1 MPGETRDRPSD
12 DLRDGMDPRRVGPNR
27 SGRRD
32 FASVT
37 PPVPGGAAP
46 TGSTTAPETAAARH
60 STGHAPSPPDRPA
73 RLPVNRGDAL
83 LLALAVTA
91 AAATLSGAPHAATLA
106 LALTL
111 AIVVLAVL
119 RFLPPVEEVA
129 VVDPADTVDVEAA
142 LAARDR
148 AETESAAKSRL
159 LATAAHEIRTP
170 LHGIVGMADLL
181 AETPLTAEQSAYL
194 RAVRT
199 SGTAL
204 LGLVDDVLDLARFEA
219 GRLAVAPEPID
230 LAALVE
236 DVVELMAPRAHGKG
250 LELASIV
257 APGLPRRVEADPI
270 LLRQVL
276 INLAGNA
283 VKYTAEGGVA
293 IEVEPAPGPEGA
305 GRIAF
310 RVRDTGVGIA
320 AQDAERIFAEF
331 ERAAPGGEDRGG
343 GTGLGLAIA
352 RSIVRR
358 IGGDLRLD
366 GRPRRGSVFVF
377 DLYLRAVEADA
388 PLAAP
393 LAGRHIALISDG
405 VVEPPLLV
413 RRLHALGAETV
424 QVGDP
429 AALDPA
435 ERFDVVLIDG
445 DDHAADRL
453 AAYRAAARL
462 AAPAVVLI
470 TPTDRARL
478 AELRRA
484 GFAGH
489 LVKPVRAAS
498 LTRVVAALGA
508 GEGLE
513 EPSPASGAVRAAP
526 AGGLDL
532 LLADDNEINALL
544 GRALLEN
551 LGHRVTVVADGAAAV
566 AATAEA
572 RDRGRPFAGVLMD
585 LHMPGMDG
593 FTAIRALRRAETADD
608 HRLGIVALTADGTA
622 AAAMRARAAGADAV
636 LVKPIER
643 DRLAALLA
651 GFAAT
656 PDHAAGA

>member
-1 MPGETRDRPSD
+1 MRDQPTDRPDGDRDAQRSDPTDRQPADRPSSRA
-12 DLRDGMDPRRVGPNR
+12 DLHR
-27 SGRRD
+27 S
-32 FASVT
+32 
-37 PPVPGGAAP
+37 PPARQ
-46 TGSTTAPETAAARH
+46 TAADVA
-60 STGHAPSPPDRPA
+60 
-73 RLPVNRGDAL
+73 V
-83 LLALAVTA
+83 LALAVLA
-91 AAATLSGAPHAATLA
+91 AAATLAGAPHAEAIA
-106 LALTL
+106 LASTL
-111 AIVVLAVL
+111 AIVVVAVL
-119 RFLPPVEEVA
+119 RFLPAGEAAVPPPVEA
-129 VVDPADTVDVEAA
+129 RHDVVDA

-148 AETESAAKSRL
+148 AEAENATKSRL
-159 LATAAHEIRTP
+159 LATAGHEIRTP

-181 AETPLTAEQSAYL
+181 AETPLTAEQSAYV
-194 RAVRT
+194 RAVRI

-219 GRLAVAPEPID
+219 GRLAIAVEPVD

-257 APGLPRRVEADPI
+257 APGLPRRVAADPI

-283 VKYTAEGGVA
+283 VKYTDHGGVA
-293 IEVEPAPGPEGA
+293 LEVEPASGPAGI

-320 AQDAERIFAEF
+320 AADADRIFAEF
-331 ERAAPGGEDRGG
+331 ERAAPGGDDRGG

-358 IGGDLRLD
+358 MGGDLRLES
-366 GRPRRGSVFVF
+366 RPCEGSVFFF
-377 DLYLRAVEADA
+377 DLLLPAVETDRPAT
-388 PLAAP
+388 AP
-393 LAGRHIALISDG
+393 LAGRRIALLSDG
-405 VVEPPLLV
+405 VIEPPLLV
-413 RRLHALGAETV
+413 RRLHALGAEAMLAADPTV
-424 QVGDP
+424 
-429 AALDPA
+429 LDPA
-435 ERFDVVLIDG
+435 ERYDVVLIDG
-445 DDHAADRL
+445 DDRAAERL
-453 AAYRAAARL
+453 AALRATIGGG
-462 AAPAVVLI
+462 APAVVLI
-470 TPTDRARL
+470 APTDRARL
-478 AELRRA
+478 VEWRRI

-498 LTRVVAALGA
+498 LMRVVAALGA

-513 EPSPASGAVRAAP
+513 EPNRSGDAPRSPPSV
-526 AGGLDL
+526 GLDL

-551 LGHRVTVVADGAAAV
+551 LGHRVVVVADGAAAV
-566 AATAEA
+566 AAVTEA

-593 FTAIRALRRAETADD
+593 FSAIRALRRDEVGDD
-608 HRLGIVALTADGTA
+608 DRLGIVALTADGTA

-643 DRLAALLA
+643 ERLAAILA
-651 GFAAT
+651 GFAPAGL
-656 PDHAAGA
+656 AAGA

>member
-1 MPGETRDRPSD
+1 MRGDTTDRPTDDRRDGRDRGSAGSD
-12 DLRDGMDPRRVGPNR
+12 R
-27 SGRRD
+27 SGRGGEV
-32 FASVT
+32 ASASPNTVAIEAPAPPSVDTDT
-37 PPVPGGAAP
+37 PAP
-46 TGSTTAPETAAARH
+46 AQGERP
-60 STGHAPSPPDRPA
+60 PSSRRPA
-73 RLPVNRGDAL
+73 GPPTRGDAL
-83 LLALAVTA
+83 LLGFAVLA
-91 AAATLSGAPHAATLA
+91 AAAMASGAPHGATLA

-119 RFLPPVEEVA
+119 RFLPAAESIEEA
-129 VVDPADTVDVEAA
+129 EGAVDVEAV

-148 AETESAAKSRL
+148 AEAESAARSRL
-159 LATAAHEIRTP
+159 LATAGHEIRTP

-181 AETPLTAEQSAYL
+181 ADTALSAEQAAYV

-257 APGLPRRVEADPI
+257 APGLPVRVEADPI

-283 VKYTAEGGVA
+283 VKYTERGGVA
-293 IEVEPAPGPEGA
+293 VEVEPAAGPESA

-310 RVRDTGVGIA
+310 RVRDTGIGIA

-331 ERAAPGGEDRGG
+331 ERATPGEAGRGG

-358 IGGDLRLD
+358 MGGDLRLD
-366 GRPRRGSVFVF
+366 SRPRQGSVFCF
-377 DLYLRAVEADA
+377 DLYLRPVEAKA
-388 PLAAP
+388 PPVAP
-393 LAGRHIALISDG
+393 LAGRRIAVVSDG

-429 AALDPA
+429 AALDPT

-445 DDHAADRL
+445 DDRAADRL
-453 AAYRAAARL
+453 AALRAIARHP
-462 AAPAVVLI
+462 APAVVLV

-478 AELRRA
+478 AEWRRA

-498 LTRVVAALGA
+498 LARVVAAVGS
-508 GEGLE
+508 GEGLD
-513 EPSPASGAVRAAP
+513 EPAPSGIVARISSG
-526 AGGLDL
+526 GGLDL

-566 AATAEA
+566 AAVTEA

-593 FTAIRALRRAETADD
+593 FAAIGALRRAEIGDD
-608 HRLGIVALTADGTA
+608 HRVGIVALTADGTA

-636 LVKPIER
+636 LIKPIER
-643 DRLAALLA
+643 DRLAGVLA
-651 GFAAT
+651 GFAAPADRAT
-656 PDHAAGA
+656 GAR

>member
-1 MPGETRDRPSD
+1 MRDGKIGRRSD
-12 DLRDGMDPRRVGPNR
+12 DRDATTAD
-27 SGRRD
+27 D
-32 FASVT
+32 I
-37 PPVPGGAAP
+37 VPGHAG
-46 TGSTTAPETAAARH
+46 GSTTHAR
-60 STGHAPSPPDRPA
+60 AVPRRALSPT
-73 RLPVNRGDAL
+73 RGDAL
-83 LLALAVTA
+83 LLAFSVVA
-91 AAATLSGAPHAATLA
+91 AAGLLSGAPHAATLS

-111 AIVVLAVL
+111 AMVVVAVL
-119 RFLPPVEEVA
+119 RFLPTVEETAADVASPDVDVA
-129 VVDPADTVDVEAA
+129 V
-142 LAARDR
+142 AARAR
-148 AETESAAKSRL
+148 AEAESAAKSRL
-159 LATAAHEIRTP
+159 LATAGHEIRTP

-181 AETPLTAEQSAYL
+181 AETPLTPEQSAYV

-204 LGLVDDVLDLARFEA
+204 LGLVDDVLDLTRVEA
-219 GRLAVAPEPID
+219 GRLAPTPEPID
-230 LAALVE
+230 LQALVE

-257 APGLPRRVEADPI
+257 APGLPKRVEADPI

-283 VKYTAEGGVA
+283 VKYTATGGVA
-293 IEVEPAPGPEGA
+293 VEIEPAAGPAGA

-320 AQDAERIFAEF
+320 AADAERIFSEF
-331 ERAAPGGEDRGG
+331 ERAAPGTDPRGG

-352 RSIVRR
+352 RSIVERM
-358 IGGDLRLD
+358 GGELRLESRPGEGSVFFFDLRL
-366 GRPRRGSVFVF
+366 P
-377 DLYLRAVEADA
+377 AVESREPASV
-388 PLAAP
+388 PLS
-393 LAGRHIALISDG
+393 GRRLALISAG

-413 RRLHALGAETV
+413 RRLHALGAEAV
-424 QVGDP
+424 LVADP
-429 AALDPA
+429 ADLYPA
-435 ERFDVVLIDG
+435 ERFDVVLVDG
-445 DDHAADRL
+445 DDRAVEHL
-453 AAYRAAARL
+453 AALRADFRL
-462 AAPAVVLI
+462 VPPAVVLI

-478 AELRRA
+478 AEWRRA
-484 GFAGH
+484 GYAGH

-498 LTRVVAALGA
+498 LARVVAALGA

-513 EPSPASGAVRAAP
+513 EPAAVAGTPRAAP
-526 AGGLDL
+526 TGGLDL

-566 AATAEA
+566 AAVAEA

-593 FTAIRALRRAETADD
+593 FSAIRALRLAEAGDD

-643 DRLAALLA
+643 ERLAALLT
-651 GFAAT
+651 GFAAAANL
-656 PDHAAGA
+656 AAGA

>member
-1 MPGETRDRPSD
+1 MRDGKIGRRTDDRDATAADETAHGETRGPT
-12 DLRDGMDPRRVGPNR
+12 PRVAVGA
-27 SGRRD
+27 RRA
-32 FASVT
+32 F
-37 PPVPGGAAP
+37 PP
-46 TGSTTAPETAAARH
+46 T
-60 STGHAPSPPDRPA
+60 
-73 RLPVNRGDAL
+73 RGDAL
-83 LLALAVTA
+83 LLAFSVVA
-91 AAATLSGAPHAATLA
+91 AAGLLSGAPHAATLS

-111 AIVVLAVL
+111 AIVVVAVL
-119 RFLPPVEEVA
+119 RFLPSAEEAVA
-129 VVDPADTVDVEAA
+129 EPATQDVDAA
-142 LAARDR
+142 VAARAR
-148 AETESAAKSRL
+148 AEAESAAKSRL
-159 LATAAHEIRTP
+159 LATAGHEIRTP

-181 AETPLTAEQSAYL
+181 ADTPLTPEQSAYV

-204 LGLVDDVLDLARFEA
+204 LGLVDDVLDLTRVEA
-219 GRLAVAPEPID
+219 GRLAPTPEPID
-230 LAALVE
+230 LQALVE

-257 APGLPRRVEADPI
+257 APGLPKRVEADPI

-283 VKYTAEGGVA
+283 VKYTATGGVA
-293 IEVEPAPGPEGA
+293 VEVEPAAGPAAA

-320 AQDAERIFAEF
+320 AADAERIFAEF
-331 ERAAPGGEDRGG
+331 ERAAPGTDPRGG

-352 RSIVRR
+352 RSIVERM
-358 IGGDLRLD
+358 GGDLRLES
-366 GRPRRGSVFVF
+366 RPGEGSVFFF
-377 DLYLRAVEADA
+377 DLRLPAVESREPAT
-388 PLAAP
+388 AP
-393 LAGRHIALISDG
+393 LAGRRLALISAG

-413 RRLHALGAETV
+413 RRLHALGADAVLVAEPT
-424 QVGDP
+424 
-429 AALDPA
+429 ALDSA
-435 ERFDVVLIDG
+435 ERFDVVLVDG
-445 DDHAADRL
+445 DD
-453 AAYRAAARL
+453 RAAEHL
-462 AAPAVVLI
+462 AVLRAGFAFAPPAVVLI

-478 AELRRA
+478 AEWRRA

-498 LTRVVAALGA
+498 LARVVAALGA
-508 GEGLE
+508 GEGLD
-513 EPSPASGAVRAAP
+513 EPTAATGAPRTAP

-551 LGHRVTVVADGAAAV
+551 LGHRATVVADGAAAV
-566 AATAEA
+566 AAVAEA

-593 FTAIRALRRAETADD
+593 FSAIRALRRAEASDD

-643 DRLAALLA
+643 ERLAALLT
-651 GFAAT
+651 GFAAAST
-656 PDHAAGA
+656 CAAGA

>member
-1 MPGETRDRPSD
+1 MGDGKIGRRTDDRNATAADETAHGDTGGVTPRAP
-12 DLRDGMDPRRVGPNR
+12 DGPRRAV
-27 SGRRD
+27 
-32 FASVT
+32 
-37 PPVPGGAAP
+37 PP
-46 TGSTTAPETAAARH
+46 T
-60 STGHAPSPPDRPA
+60 
-73 RLPVNRGDAL
+73 RGDAL
-83 LLALAVTA
+83 LLAFSVLA
-91 AAATLSGAPHAATLA
+91 AAGLLSGAPHAATLS

-111 AIVVLAVL
+111 AVAVVAVL
-119 RFLPPVEEVA
+119 RFLPTAEEAVA
-129 VVDPADTVDVEAA
+129 EPATQDVDAA
-142 LAARDR
+142 VAARAR
-148 AETESAAKSRL
+148 AEAESAAKSRL
-159 LATAAHEIRTP
+159 LATAGHEIRTP

-181 AETPLTAEQSAYL
+181 ADTPLTPEQSAYV

-204 LGLVDDVLDLARFEA
+204 LGLVDDVLDLTRVEA
-219 GRLAVAPEPID
+219 GRLAPTPEPID
-230 LAALVE
+230 LQALVE

-257 APGLPRRVEADPI
+257 APGLPKRVEADPI

-283 VKYTAEGGVA
+283 VKYTAAGGVA
-293 IEVEPAPGPEGA
+293 VEVEPASGPAGA

-320 AQDAERIFAEF
+320 AADAERIFAEF
-331 ERAAPGGEDRGG
+331 ERAAPGTDPRGG

-352 RSIVRR
+352 RSIVERM
-358 IGGDLRLD
+358 GGDLRLES
-366 GRPRRGSVFVF
+366 RPGEGSVFFF
-377 DLYLRAVEADA
+377 DLRLPAVESRE
-388 PLAAP
+388 PGSAP
-393 LAGRHIALISDG
+393 LAGRRLALVSAG

-413 RRLHALGAETV
+413 RRLHALGAEAV
-424 QVGDP
+424 LVAEP
-429 AALDPA
+429 SALDPT
-435 ERFDVVLIDG
+435 ERFDVVLVDG
-445 DDHAADRL
+445 DDRAAEHL
-453 AAYRAAARL
+453 AALRAGL
-462 AAPAVVLI
+462 AFAPPAVVLI

-478 AELRRA
+478 AEWRRA

-489 LVKPVRAAS
+489 LIKPVRAAS
-498 LTRVVAALGA
+498 LARVVAALGA

-513 EPSPASGAVRAAP
+513 EPAAAAGAPRTAP
-526 AGGLDL
+526 TGGLDL

-551 LGHRVTVVADGAAAV
+551 LGHRATVVADGAAAV
-566 AATAEA
+566 AAVAEA

-593 FTAIRALRRAETADD
+593 FSAIRALRLAEVGDD

-643 DRLAALLA
+643 ERLAVLLT
-651 GFAAT
+651 GFAAAANR
-656 PDHAAGA
+656 AAGA